1 MAPVDTP
8 ETGSTRTA
16 GTDALPD
23 HEARARLYPRVTSF
37 RSRRGTLTPAQQ
49 QNWETVWPIIGRDA
63 TVGESADTAAGPLDL
78 RAWFGREAPL
88 IMEIGCGTG
97 TATAA
102 MAAAEPEF
110 DVLAVEVYKPGL
122 AQLVGLIA
130 RGDIDNIR
138 IVRGDAVVVL
148 REMVTPASLTGVRIF
163 FPDPWPKA
171 RHHKR
176 RLIQAGTVDLL
187 ARALAD
193 DGVLHIATDHADYA
207 EWIAEVLADQDVFVP
222 LTGEAPFSLDR
233 PTTKFEGR
241 ADREG
246 RPVTEFVLARVP
258 RTDERND
265 S

>member
-1 MAPVDTP
+1 M
-8 ETGSTRTA
+8 R
-16 GTDALPD
+16 
-23 HEARARLYPRVTSF
+23 HR
-37 RSRRGTLTPAQQ
+37 
-49 QNWETVWPIIGRDA
+49 
-63 TVGESADTAAGPLDL
+63 
-78 RAWFGREAPL
+78 
-88 IMEIGCGTG
+88 

-102 MAAAEPEF
+102 MAAAEPQF

-130 RGDIDNIR
+130 RGDIGNIR

-148 REMVTPASLTGVRIF
+148 QEMLAPGALAGVRIF

-176 RLIQAGTVDLL
+176 RLIQPGTIDLL
-187 ARALAD
+187 ARVLV
-193 DGVLHIATDHADYA
+193 DGVCCTSPPTTPITPSGSPRC
-207 EWIAEVLADQDVFVP
+207 WPTRTCFVP
-222 LTGEAPFSLDR
+222 LEGDAPFSLDR

-246 RPVTEFVLARVP
+246 RPVTEFVLSRVAR
-258 RTDERND
+258 DDAGSD

>member
-1 MAPVDTP
+1 MTPVDTP
-8 ETGSTRTA
+8 ETGTTRTSEA
-16 GTDALPD
+16 DAFAD

-49 QNWETVWPIIGRDA
+49 QNWEALWPNIGRDA
-63 TVGESADTAAGPLDL
+63 TVSDSADTDAGPLDL
-78 RAWFGREAPL
+78 GRWFGREAPL

-122 AQLVGLIA
+122 AQLVGMIA
-130 RGDIDNIR
+130 RGGIDNIR
-138 IVRGDAVVVL
+138 IIRGDAVVVL
-148 REMVTPASLTGVRIF
+148 REMLLPASLAGVRIF

-176 RLIQAGTVDLL
+176 RLIQPGTVELL
-187 ARALAD
+187 GRALAD
-193 DGVLHIATDHADYA
+193 GGVLHIATDHAEYA
-207 EWIAEVLADQDVFVP
+207 EWITEVLAGQDLFVP
-222 LTGEAPFSLDR
+222 VAGDAPFSLDR

-246 RPVTEFVLARVP
+246 RAVTEFVLSRVARDD
-258 RTDERND
+258 TG
-265 S
+265 SGT

>member
-1 MAPVDTP
+1 MDTP
-8 ETGSTRTA
+8 ETGTTRTA
-16 GTDALPD
+16 GHDALAD

-49 QNWETVWPIIGRDA
+49 QNWEALWPIIGRDA
-63 TVGESADTAAGPLDL
+63 TVSASADTSGEALDL
-78 RAWFGREAPL
+78 PTWFGREAPL

-102 MAAAEPEF
+102 MAAAEPQF

-122 AQLVGLIA
+122 AQLVGLIS
-130 RGDIDNIR
+130 RGDIGNIR

-148 REMVTPASLTGVRIF
+148 QEMLAPAALSGVRIF

-176 RLIQAGTVDLL
+176 RLIQPGTIDLL
-187 ARALAD
+187 ARVLVD
-193 DGVLHIATDHADYA
+193 GGVLHIATDHADYA
-207 EWIAEVLADQDVFVP
+207 EWIAEVLADQDVFVA
-222 LTGEAPFSLDR
+222 LEGDAPFSLDR

-246 RPVTEFVLARVP
+246 RPVTEFVLSRVARGDA
-258 RTDERND
+258 RSD

>member
-1 MAPVDTP
+1 MDIP

-16 GTDALPD
+16 ESDVPAD

-37 RSRRGTLTPAQQ
+37 RSRRGSLTPAQQ
-49 QNWETVWPIIGRDA
+49 QNWETLWPIIGRDA
-63 TVGESADTAAGPLDL
+63 TVSASADTGGESLDL

-122 AQLVGLIA
+122 AQLLGLIA

-138 IVRGDAVVVL
+138 IIRGDAVVVL
-148 REMVTPASLTGVRIF
+148 REMLAPASLAGVRIF

-176 RLIQAGTVDLL
+176 RLIQPGTL
-187 ARALAD
+187 ASVADVVAD
-193 DGVLHIATDHADYA
+193 DGVLHIATDHAEYA
-207 EWIAEVLADQDVFVP
+207 EWIAEVLAEQDVFVP
-222 LTGEAPFSLDR
+222 LDGPAPFSLER

-246 RPVTEFVLARVP
+246 RDVTEFVLRRVARDSAGGP
-258 RTDERND
+258 R
-265 S
+265 

>member
-1 MAPVDTP
+1 MSPVDTP
-8 ETGSTRTA
+8 ETGTTRTA
-16 GTDALPD
+16 GPDALAD

-49 QNWETVWPIIGRDA
+49 QNWEALWPIIGRDA
-63 TVGESADTAAGPLDL
+63 TVSASADTTAGPLDL
-78 RAWFGREAPL
+78 PGWFGRQAPL

-102 MAAAEPEF
+102 MAAAEPQF

-130 RGDIDNIR
+130 RGDIGNIR

-148 REMVTPASLTGVRIF
+148 QEMLPPASLTGVRIF

-176 RLIQAGTVDLL
+176 RLIQPGTIDLL
-187 ARALAD
+187 ARVLAD
-193 DGVLHIATDHADYA
+193 GGVLHIATDHADYA
-207 EWIAEVLADQDVFVP
+207 EWIAEVLAEQDVFTP
-222 LTGEAPFSLDR
+222 LQGDAPFSLDR

-246 RPVTEFVLARVP
+246 RPVTEFVLSRVAR
-258 RTDERND
+258 DD
-265 S
+265 AGSGS